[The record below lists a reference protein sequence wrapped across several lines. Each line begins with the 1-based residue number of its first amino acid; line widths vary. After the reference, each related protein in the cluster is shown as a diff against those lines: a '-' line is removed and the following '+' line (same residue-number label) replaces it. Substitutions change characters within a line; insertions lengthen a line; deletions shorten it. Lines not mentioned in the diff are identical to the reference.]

1 MTVNAPEVCTA
12 CSAACTGAME
22 MVCSAMD
29 KGIAKVESLTSVVGD
44 LNGAVDLLTSSIQKA
59 IDM

>member
-1 MTVNAPEVCTA
+1 
-12 CSAACTGAME
+12 